1 MNEDRIHENIVEIER
16 HLRKIDYIIRK
27 KGREIITEENITAPQ
42 FQALQILI
50 NNEEM
55 TIGELSQK
63 MALACSTI
71 TDLIDRMEKAELVLR
86 RKSKKDKRVVIVEV
100 LPRGHEILEK
110 VLKKRRTYLRGKMAD
125 YQLEE
130 MELLRGQLA
139 TLYEAIKN
147 ED

>member
-1 MNEDRIHENIVEIER
+1 
-16 HLRKIDYIIRK
+16 
-27 KGREIITEENITAPQ
+27 
-42 FQALQILI
+42 
-50 NNEEM
+50 
-55 TIGELSQK
+55 
-63 MALACSTI
+63 
-71 TDLIDRMEKAELVLR
+71 MEKAELSLGKSR
-86 RKSKKDKRVVIVEV
+86 RTRVVIVEV